1 MYSYRMIYKPSST
14 AKAQLALNSFTT
26 GTSNTYAFCDFTA
39 LYTELGALAVTS
51 DYEQYVTLSSRVMG
65 SLISDIPK
73 LKYCVKQGKLGGL
86 GYDVGLCRG
95 KMFTTLMDVTL

>member
-1 MYSYRMIYKPSST
+1 MLNKYKMVYKPSST
-14 AKAQLALNSFTT
+14 AKLQLAANQFTT

-39 LYTELGALAVTS
+39 LYSEFAALAVYT

-65 SLISDIPK
+65 SLVSDIPK
-73 LKYCVKQGKLGGL
+73 LKFCVAQGKAGGL

-95 KMFTTLMDVTL
+95 